1 MSGTTG
7 VVLGMEGGGESAGEG
22 VLLED
27 GLVSLLVRLCCKRAL
42 ICFIADGWVC
52 SHESPA
58 VCGSYKSSECLLDSP
73 WQQHLLRADYRAATA
88 WNPRSQQCQGLYA

>member
-7 VVLGMEGGGESAGEG
+7 VVLGTEGGGESAGEG

-52 SHESPA
+52 SHESTA
-58 VCGSYKSSECLLDSP
+58 VCGSYNFSKYLSSSP
-73 WQQHLLRADYRAATA
+73 GQ
-88 WNPRSQQCQGLYA
+88 